1 MSLFTLRRPVMSRT
15 VYLIIFALYV
25 GLLLNLAF
33 YRQVFTL
40 LPVNSLHNW
49 LSFLEHAGGCLQRD
63 EYYHHARLLP
73 QARPPPRY

>member
-33 YRQVFTL
+33 YRQVFT
-40 LPVNSLHNW
+40 
-49 LSFLEHAGGCLQRD
+49 CCR
-63 EYYHHARLLP
+63 
-73 QARPPPRY
+73 